1 MFSSQFLGWLT
12 VWGWQATLASVYYLA
27 ATQIQGLIVM
37 TRPSYDIRAWQ
48 TVLLFWA
55 SMVFTI
61 FVNTVI
67 GRYLPK
73 FEGFILILHILGF
86 FAILLPLAIF
96 GPHQPASEVFGTFLN
111 TGDWSTQGLSFMV
124 GIIGSV
130 YTFTGADG
138 AIHVCHLLK
147 L

>member
-1 MFSSQFLGWLT
+1 M
-12 VWGWQATLASVYYLA
+12 WGWQATLASVYYLA

-37 TRPSYDIRAWQ
+37 TRPDYDIKAWQ

-67 GRYLPK
+67 GRFLPK

-86 FAILLPLAIF
+86 FAILIPLAIF
-96 GPHQPASEVFGTFLN
+96 GLHQPASEVFKTFLN

-138 AIHVCHLLK
+138 AIHVCDLLK